1 MLEIT
6 DTIAIPE
13 EEIEKRFSTS
23 SGPGGQNVNRVATR
37 VELRF
42 NLETTTALPERAVRR
57 LRTLE
62 RRRITKEG
70 VLRIVCQA
78 HREQGRNLE
87 EARRRLA
94 EAVRAALVRPK
105 RRIPTRP
112 TRAARARRVLD
123 KRRRSRIKR
132 LRGRVS
138 NDD

>member
-13 EEIEKRFSTS
+13 DEIEKRFSTA

-42 NLETTTALPERAVRR
+42 NLETTTALPERVVRR

-70 VLRIVCQA
+70 VLRIVCQV
-78 HREQGRNLE
+78 HREQRRNLE
-87 EARRRLA
+87 EARQRLA

-112 TRAARARRVLD
+112 TRAARAKRVLD
-123 KRRRSRIKR
+123 KRRRSQVKR
-132 LRGRVS
+132 LRGRVR